1 MATLLSFCQRLKRL
15 EAICNSLCEFVLKG
29 SEICFFVFREHQ
41 NITFLYS
48 AMPNLTFILFYNLL
62 IPILFLLQV
71 TKEMCRKTKK
81 KNSRCFC
88 SIVFLSFFFIY
99 FKELAKRQ
107 LTRSFI
113 CSFLFFFKCVH
124 VKIVLKFLT
133 VLTIPKTKVF
143 KAN

>member
-1 MATLLSFCQRLKRL
+1 ML

-81 KNSRCFC
+81 K
-88 SIVFLSFFFIY
+88 
-99 FKELAKRQ
+99 Q
-107 LTRSFI
+107 
-113 CSFLFFFKCVH
+113 
-124 VKIVLKFLT
+124 
-133 VLTIPKTKVF
+133 
-143 KAN
+143 